1 MTDSRES
8 EADFKDRLHAKLQ
21 NSGELE
27 KLKQTLRDR
36 LQECGW
42 TDSMRKI
49 CKGLSLEILLFKTF
63 NIDRV
68 RASNIDDVS
77 IDNLVDEVTPIGRDQ
92 VPADIKNE
100 ILLKLRAF
108 LDEEA

>member
-1 MTDSRES
+1 MADSRES

-49 CKGLSLEILLFKTF
+49 CKE
-63 NIDRV
+63 RV

-92 VPADIKNE
+92 VPAEIKNE

>member
-1 MTDSRES
+1 MRVDRFYAQNLQRFVFFSFFSSIVFKS
-8 EADFKDRLHAKLQ
+8 EK
-21 NSGELE
+21 
-27 KLKQTLRDR
+27 
-36 LQECGW
+36 
-42 TDSMRKI
+42 
-49 CKGLSLEILLFKTF
+49 
-63 NIDRV
+63 V

-92 VPADIKNE
+92 VPAEIKNE

>member
-1 MTDSRES
+1 MIS
-8 EADFKDRLHAKLQ
+8 
-21 NSGELE
+21 ELE
-27 KLKQTLRDR
+27 
-36 LQECGW
+36 
-42 TDSMRKI
+42 
-49 CKGLSLEILLFKTF
+49 
-63 NIDRV
+63 RV

-92 VPADIKNE
+92 VPAEIKNE

>member
-1 MTDSRES
+1 MADSRES

-49 CKGLSLEILLFKTF
+49 CKGWPKQICEK
-63 NIDRV
+63 
-68 RASNIDDVS
+68 
-77 IDNLVDEVTPIGRDQ
+77 
-92 VPADIKNE
+92 K
-100 ILLKLRAF
+100 
-108 LDEEA
+108 